1 MHPPRRP
8 STRPA
13 TPATATN
20 TALSTALAAATRR
33 ATLAASLACIALSA
47 APAPAAAQAADARLT
62 VDRYMDWEGVADPQL
77 SPDGGQIVYTRRWVN
92 RLEDRWESALHVM
105 DADGSRPRRLVEGS
119 SARWSPDGTRILFTA
134 PDDRGAPQLHVRYMD
149 AEGAVTQVT
158 RVAETPMNARWSPDG
173 SHVSFTMYTPGE
185 LPSDWSIDLPAPPA
199 GANWTETP
207 RIVENMHF
215 RADRV
220 GFTDPAYMHLFVVPA
235 EGGTAR
241 QLTHGKWH
249 VGARYIGIYGGVGY
263 DWTPDG
269 SAIVFDG
276 LMRED
281 WDMRYFESAINA
293 VDLATGE
300 VREITSVRGMWNGPA
315 VSPDGRTIAF
325 TGYEWS
331 PQTYHVGEIHTIG
344 IDGSGMRKLTPELDR
359 DVAGL
364 RWDPDGERLYFSVQ
378 DRGSANV
385 HSATTDGDVQ
395 QITDGVHMLSL
406 ASIAGGVAVGV
417 RSAPKEPG
425 DVVRFGLDPGASVA
439 RLTRVN
445 DDVLE
450 GVALGDIEEVWYE
463 STEGARVQG
472 WVIKP
477 PGFDPSRRYPL
488 VLEIHGGPHAMYNVG
503 FNWMFQNFAANDF
516 VVLYTNPRGSTGYG
530 TDFGNAIDDAYP
542 GERDLADL
550 LRGVDEVVGRGYV
563 DTDRMYVG
571 GCSGGGVLS
580 SWVIGHDDRFAAAAV
595 RCPVVNWM
603 SFAGTAD
610 VAMWAY
616 RRFRELPWDNP
627 DKWLHHSSL
636 MHVGNVTTPTLLLTG
651 ELDLRTPMTQT
662 EEYYQA
668 LKMVGVPTAIIRFNE
683 EYHGTSSKPSN
694 FMRTQLYMRK
704 WYDRWVGKRPVS

>member
-1 MHPPRRP
+1 MKPLRHRHIHAVR
-8 STRPA
+8 
-13 TPATATN
+13 ATA
-20 TALSTALAAATRR
+20 SALAR
-33 ATLAASLACIALSA
+33 AA
-47 APAPAAAQAADARLT
+47 APVSVALLSFALTITTARAAAQDGADRLT
-62 VDRYMDWEGVADPQL
+62 VDRYMDWERVSDPQI
-77 SPDGGQIVYTRRWVN
+77 SPDGSQVVYTRGWVN
-92 RLEDRWESALHVM
+92 KLDDRWESSLYVM
-105 DADGSRPRRLVEGS
+105 NADGSRKRFLIDGS
-119 SARWSPDGTRILFTA
+119 SPRWSPDGTRILFTA
-134 PDDRGAPQLHVRYMD
+134 PGAPGGNQIHVRWMD
-149 AEGAVTQVT
+149 AEGLITQIT
-158 RVAETPMNARWSPDG
+158 RVSDTPMNAKWSPDG
-173 SHVSFTMYTPGE
+173 SMISFTMYTPGE
-185 LPSDWSIDLPAPPA
+185 LPSDWSIDLPAAPE
-199 GANWTETP
+199 GATWTETP

-220 GFTDPAYMHLFVVPA
+220 GFTDPAYVHLFVVPA
-235 EGGTAR
+235 EGGTPR
-241 QLTHGKWH
+241 RLTHGKWH
-249 VGARYIGIYGGVGY
+249 VGARYIGIFMGSGY

-269 SAIVFDG
+269 STIVFDG
-276 LMRED
+276 LMKED

-293 VDLATGE
+293 VDVATGE
-300 VREITSVRGMWNGPA
+300 TREVTSVRGLWTRPSI
-315 VSPDGRTIAF
+315 SPDGGTIAF

-359 DVAGL
+359 DVGAMM
-364 RWDPDGERLYFSVQ
+364 WDQDGSRLYFSVQ
-378 DRGSANV
+378 DRGSSNV
-385 HSATTDGDVQ
+385 HSATTDGDLR

-406 ASIAGGVAVGV
+406 TSMAGGTGVGV
-417 RSAPKEPG
+417 RSAPRTPG
-425 DVVRFGLDPGASVA
+425 DVVRFDLEARTAVT
-439 RLTRVN
+439 RLTDVN
-445 DDVLE
+445 ADVLE
-450 GVALGDIEEVWYE
+450 GVVLGDIEEIWYE
-463 STEGARVQG
+463 STEGAQVQG
-472 WVIKP
+472 WIIKP
-477 PGFDPSRRYPL
+477 PGFDPARRYPL

-530 TDFGNAIDDAYP
+530 TDFGNAIDDSYP

-550 LRGVDEVVGRGYV
+550 LRGVDEVVGRGYI

-595 RCPVVNWM
+595 RCPVINWM

-636 MHVGNVTTPTLLLTG
+636 MYVDRVTTPTLLLTG

-668 LKMVGVPTAIIRFNE
+668 LKMVGVPTAVIRFNN
-683 EYHGTSSKPSN
+683 EYHGTGSKPSN

-704 WYDRWVGKRPVS
+704 WYDRWTGRRPAS

>member
-1 MHPPRRP
+1 MQPLRHRP
-8 STRPA
+8 VHFVTFAAAALTCATTLVSLAFAPA
-13 TPATATN
+13 RATAQD
-20 TALSTALAAATRR
+20 TA
-33 ATLAASLACIALSA
+33 
-47 APAPAAAQAADARLT
+47 DRLT
-62 VDRYMDWEGVADPQL
+62 VDRYMDWERVIDPQI
-77 SPDGGQIVYTRRWVN
+77 SPDGSQVVYTRGWIN
-92 RLEDRWESALHVM
+92 KLEDRWESSLYVM
-105 DADGSRPRRLVEGS
+105 NADGSKKRFLVDGS
-119 SARWSPDGTRILFTA
+119 SPRWSPDGTRILFIA
-134 PDDRGAPQLHVRYMD
+134 PGDPGGNQIHVRWMD
-149 AEGAVTQVT
+149 AEGLVTQIT
-158 RVAETPMNARWSPDG
+158 RVSDTPMNAMWSPGG
-173 SHVSFTMYTPGE
+173 SMISFTMYTPGK
-185 LPSDWSIDLPAPPA
+185 LPSDWSIDLPAAPA
-199 GANWTETP
+199 GADWTETP

-235 EGGTAR
+235 EGGTPR
-241 QLTHGKWH
+241 RLTHGNWH
-249 VGARYIGIYGGVGY
+249 VGARYIGIFMGSGY

-269 SAIVFDG
+269 RTIVFDG
-276 LMRED
+276 LMKED

-293 VDLATGE
+293 VDVATGE
-300 VREITSVRGMWNGPA
+300 TREVTSTRGLWTRPS

-325 TGYEWS
+325 TGYGWS

-359 DVAGL
+359 DVGAVM
-364 RWDPDGERLYFSVQ
+364 WDRDGSRFYFSVQ

-385 HSATTDGDVQ
+385 YSATMDGGLQ
-395 QITDGVHMLSL
+395 QITDGVQMLSL
-406 ASIAGGVAVGV
+406 TSMAGGTGVGI
-417 RSAPKEPG
+417 RSAPQAPG
-425 DVVRFGLDPGASVA
+425 DVVRFDLAVGTSVTP
-439 RLTRVN
+439 LTDVN
-445 DDVLE
+445 ADVLE
-450 GVALGDIEEVWYE
+450 GVVLGDIEEIWYE
-463 STEGARVQG
+463 STEGTQVQG
-472 WVIKP
+472 WIIKP
-477 PGFDPSRRYPL
+477 PGFDPSRLYPL

-530 TDFGNAIDDAYP
+530 TAFGNAIDDSYP

-550 LRGVDEVVGRGYV
+550 LHGVDEVVSRGYV

-595 RCPVVNWM
+595 RCPVINWM

-627 DKWLHHSSL
+627 DKWLRHSSL
-636 MHVGNVTTPTLLLTG
+636 MYVDDVTTPTLLLTG

-668 LKMVGVPTAIIRFNE
+668 LKMVGVPTAIIRFND
-683 EYHGTSSKPSN
+683 EYHGTGSKPSN

-704 WYDRWVGKRPVS
+704 WYDRWTGQRPAS

>member
-1 MHPPRRP
+1 MKPLRHRHIHAVRAAA
-8 STRPA
+8 S
-13 TPATATN
+13 
-20 TALSTALAAATRR
+20 ALAR
-33 ATLAASLACIALSA
+33 AA
-47 APAPAAAQAADARLT
+47 APVSVALLSFALTITTARAAAQDGADRLT
-62 VDRYMDWEGVADPQL
+62 VDRYMDWERVSDPQI
-77 SPDGGQIVYTRRWVN
+77 SPDGSRVVYTRGWVN
-92 RLEDRWESALHVM
+92 KIEDRWESSLYVM
-105 DADGSRPRRLVEGS
+105 NADGSRKRFLIDGS
-119 SARWSPDGTRILFTA
+119 SPRWSPDGTRILFTA
-134 PDDRGAPQLHVRYMD
+134 PGAPGGNQIHVRWMD
-149 AEGAVTQVT
+149 AEGSVTQIT
-158 RVAETPMNARWSPDG
+158 RVSDTPMNAKWSPDG
-173 SHVSFTMYTPGE
+173 SMISFTMYTPGE
-185 LPSDWSIDLPAPPA
+185 LPSDWSIDLPAAPE
-199 GANWTETP
+199 GATWTETP

-220 GFTDPAYMHLFVVPA
+220 GFTDPAYVHLFVVPA
-235 EGGTAR
+235 EGGTPR
-241 QLTHGKWH
+241 RLTHGKWH
-249 VGARYIGIYGGVGY
+249 VGARYIGIFMGSGY

-269 SAIVFDG
+269 STIVFDG
-276 LMRED
+276 LMKED

-293 VDLATGE
+293 VDVPTGE
-300 VREITSVRGMWNGPA
+300 TREVTSVRGLWTRPS
-315 VSPDGRTIAF
+315 VSPDGGTIAF

-344 IDGSGMRKLTPELDR
+344 VDGSGMRKLTPELDR
-359 DVAGL
+359 DVGAMM
-364 RWDPDGERLYFSVQ
+364 WDQDGSRLYFSVQ
-378 DRGSANV
+378 DRGSSNV
-385 HSATTDGDVQ
+385 HSATTDGDLR

-406 ASIAGGVAVGV
+406 ASMAGGAGVGV
-417 RSAPKEPG
+417 RSAPQTPG
-425 DVVRFGLDPGASVA
+425 DVVRFDLEARTAVT
-439 RLTRVN
+439 RLTDVN
-445 DDVLE
+445 ADVLE
-450 GVALGDIEEVWYE
+450 GVVLGDIEEIWYE
-463 STEGARVQG
+463 STEGAQVQG
-472 WVIKP
+472 WIIKP
-477 PGFDPSRRYPL
+477 PGFDPARRYPL

-530 TDFGNAIDDAYP
+530 TDFGNAIDDSYP

-550 LRGVDEVVGRGYV
+550 LRGVDEVVGRGYI

-595 RCPVVNWM
+595 RCPVINWM

-636 MHVGNVTTPTLLLTG
+636 MYVDRVTTPTLLLTG

-668 LKMVGVPTAIIRFNE
+668 LKMVGVPTAVIRFND
-683 EYHGTSSKPSN
+683 EYHGTGSKPSN

-704 WYDRWVGKRPVS
+704 WYDRWTGKRPAS